1 MNAEQ
6 LNIDDFVDYA
16 VEYRSMLKNFSMTGD
31 RIMGRCPFHDD
42 QQDSFTADAKTGM
55 CHCFAGCIDGNFISF
70 WSKFYNTD
78 TKTAYKQILDKYGKL
93 EDSPEQKPGK
103 PKMKDYTLSEY
114 SFSKHLPEE
123 FLKNVCLASTG
134 KDRDGVHW
142 LKLPYKREDGKTDVF
157 RKRYGGKEFRW
168 SYGSSGKL
176 CLYGEWRL
184 PEIQKNGYAVLVE
197 GESDTQT
204 LWYLNIAALG
214 VPGAS
219 NFKARMVPKL
229 EGLKIY
235 LHVEPDKGGETF
247 LEKVCRILHEE
258 EFSGDVFTWSCRQ
271 FGVKDPSELYLRDGE
286 EKAAEEIRAAIQGAK
301 RMDLSKVHDVI
312 PEAVKGAP
320 VNLRQPE
327 GWLYS
332 EKGISHIEERKATPT
347 LVCRTPII
355 LTQRLKSMETG
366 EEKIEIAFKRD
377 GEWHK
382 AIYPRSTI
390 FTSRSITAL
399 ADLGCTITSENA
411 KMVVRFLEA
420 LEAENIDVITKADSA
435 STFGWQTGG
444 RFLPGHGDD
453 IVLDIEPSLRGWAA
467 AYHANGTFEGWK
479 DTMRPHRE
487 RDKFRFILAASFAAP
502 LLRILSQRIFFV
514 YNWGGSKGG
523 KTAALKAALSAWGD
537 PERLMVN
544 FNATQVALERMA
556 GFYNDLPMG
565 IDERQ
570 LAGQKQESLERIVYM
585 IASGTGRARGSK
597 GGGLQAL
604 NTWRTVALATGEEP
618 LSTETSQTGVS
629 TRVLEIYGGPFD
641 VEQEASMM
649 HQQAPLNCG
658 WAGPEFIR
666 RVLSTDELSIKDQ
679 YDRMVEQVYQLADGT
694 SGSHIAG
701 ISAVAL
707 ADAMIDT
714 WIFKPAAER
723 SNIPG
728 ERVPLEI
735 DPESWERAVRMARSI
750 LQEQMAAG
758 VADVNENATQFIVD
772 WILSNR
778 QYFGDKVIGTCLGTM
793 STDQEK
799 AYIYPTILNNALTK
813 AGYSPRKTLK
823 YLADKGIIA
832 SSAKNNGGKE
842 YCVRKWFDNRTCR
855 FVEFD
860 LKRFSRPV
868 DPLDEEEAAAERDH
882 PAQDADGFT
891 QMELGQKNPFE
902 SAEPQLPY

>member
-1 MNAEQ
+1 
-6 LNIDDFVDYA
+6 
-16 VEYRSMLKNFSMTGD
+16 
-31 RIMGRCPFHDD
+31 
-42 QQDSFTADAKTGM
+42 
-55 CHCFAGCIDGNFISF
+55 
-70 WSKFYNTD
+70 
-78 TKTAYKQILDKYGKL
+78 
-93 EDSPEQKPGK
+93 
-103 PKMKDYTLSEY
+103 
-114 SFSKHLPEE
+114 
-123 FLKNVCLASTG
+123 
-134 KDRDGVHW
+134 
-142 LKLPYKREDGKTDVF
+142 
-157 RKRYGGKEFRW
+157 
-168 SYGSSGKL
+168 
-176 CLYGEWRL
+176 
-184 PEIQKNGYAVLVE
+184 
-197 GESDTQT
+197 
-204 LWYLNIAALG
+204 
-214 VPGAS
+214 
-219 NFKARMVPKL
+219 
-229 EGLKIY
+229 
-235 LHVEPDKGGETF
+235 
-247 LEKVCRILHEE
+247 
-258 EFSGDVFTWSCRQ
+258 
-271 FGVKDPSELYLRDGE
+271 
-286 EKAAEEIRAAIQGAK
+286 
-301 RMDLSKVHDVI
+301 
-312 PEAVKGAP
+312 
-320 VNLRQPE
+320 
-327 GWLYS
+327 
-332 EKGISHIEERKATPT
+332 
-347 LVCRTPII
+347 
-355 LTQRLKSMETG
+355 
-366 EEKIEIAFKRD
+366 
-377 GEWHK
+377 
-382 AIYPRSTI
+382 
-390 FTSRSITAL
+390 
-399 ADLGCTITSENA
+399 
-411 KMVVRFLEA
+411 
-420 LEAENIDVITKADSA
+420 
-435 STFGWQTGG
+435 
-444 RFLPGHGDD
+444 
-453 IVLDIEPSLRGWAA
+453 
-467 AYHANGTFEGWK
+467 
-479 DTMRPHRE
+479 
-487 RDKFRFILAASFAAP
+487 
-502 LLRILSQRIFFV
+502 
-514 YNWGGSKGG
+514 
-523 KTAALKAALSAWGD
+523 
-537 PERLMVN
+537 MVN

-570 LAGQKQESLERIVYM
+570 LAGQKQESLEKIVYM

-728 ERVPLEI
+728 EKATLEI
-735 DPESWERAVRMARSI
+735 DQESWNRALKMARTI
-750 LQEQMAAG
+750 IQEQMAAG

-832 SSAKNNGGKE
+832 SLEKKNGGKV
-842 YCVRKWFDNRTCR
+842 YSITKWFDNRTCR

-891 QMELGQKNPFE
+891 QMELDQGNPFE